1 MAEKLSPSEGSTQTN
16 NQPTVSETIYTPY
29 LPLVREIRY
38 DNDEKFKYNCMGNEN
53 FQEIK
58 FTFPTSNVTIQG
70 LLELYITDSFL
81 KETADNSNG
90 YGKLKGR
97 SFEPI
102 TESDLCIFLA
112 FFLHGS
118 SENAGEE

>member
-1 MAEKLSPSEGSTQTN
+1 MAEESSPSEGVTQTN
-16 NQPTVSETIYTPY
+16 NQPTVPEAIYTPY
-29 LPLVREIRY
+29 TPLVREIRY
-38 DNDEKFKYNCMGNEN
+38 DNDQKFKYNCMENKN

-58 FTFPTSNVTIQG
+58 FTFPTSDVTIQG

-81 KETADNSNG
+81 KETVDNSNG

-112 FFLHGS
+112 LFFTW
-118 SENAGEE
+118 E